1 MDWGN
6 TKVNIVCFFIVATKT
21 SYCVIMTNY
30 EKDIKGRSTFR
41 YILGLIARWKQHF
54 KYDKA
59 VRIARKKGATVGDNV
74 VMPLSLAKA
83 ANSNLKIGDH
93 VSIQTDKIDLRNPV
107 TIGNHVIIGSETEI
121 ITTSHNID
129 SEEWEHK
136 HYGLTIEEYVWIPTR
151 VMILPSCRKIQY
163 GGVISSGSVVV
174 KDVESMSVVGGN
186 PAKEFKKRKCV
197 HKNLVVESLLGGD
210 YYTYKQTRRSKT

>member
-1 MDWGN
+1 
-6 TKVNIVCFFIVATKT
+6 
-21 SYCVIMTNY
+21 MTNY
-30 EKDIKGRSTFR
+30 EKDVKGRSSFC
-41 YILGLIARWKQHF
+41 YILGLIVRWKQHF

-59 VRIARKKGATVGDNV
+59 VRIARKRGASIGENV

-136 HYGLTIEEYVWIPTR
+136 HYGLTIEDYVWIPTR

-163 GGVISSGSVVV
+163 GEIV
-174 KDVESMSVVGGN
+174 
-186 PAKEFKKRKCV
+186 
-197 HKNLVVESLLGGD
+197 
-210 YYTYKQTRRSKT
+210 

>member
-1 MDWGN
+1 
-6 TKVNIVCFFIVATKT
+6 
-21 SYCVIMTNY
+21 MTNY

-59 VRIARKKGATVGDNV
+59 VRIARKKGATIGENV

-136 HYGLTIEEYVWIPTR
+136 HYGLTIEDYVWIPTC

-174 KDVESMSVVGGN
+174 KDVETMSVVGGN

-210 YYTYKQTRRSKT
+210 YYTYKKTRRSKT

>member
-1 MDWGN
+1 
-6 TKVNIVCFFIVATKT
+6 
-21 SYCVIMTNY
+21 MTNY

-136 HYGLTIEEYVWIPTR
+136 HYGLIIEDYVWIPTR
-151 VMILPSCRKIQY
+151 VMILPSCRKIQ

-210 YYTYKQTRRSKT
+210 YYTYKKIRKSKT

>member
-1 MDWGN
+1 
-6 TKVNIVCFFIVATKT
+6 
-21 SYCVIMTNY
+21 MTNY

-59 VRIARKKGATVGDNV
+59 VRIARKRGASIGENV
-74 VMPLSLAKA
+74 VMPLSLARK

-136 HYGLTIEEYVWIPTR
+136 HYGLTIEDYVWIPTR

-210 YYTYKQTRRSKT
+210 YYTYKKIRKSMT

>member
-1 MDWGN
+1 
-6 TKVNIVCFFIVATKT
+6 
-21 SYCVIMTNY
+21 MTNY

-41 YILGLIARWKQHF
+41 YILGLIVRWKQHF

-59 VRIARKKGATVGDNV
+59 VRIARKKGATIGENV

-136 HYGLTIEEYVWIPTR
+136 HYGITIEDYVWIPTR

-210 YYTYKQTRRSKT
+210 YYTYKKIRKSKT

>member
-1 MDWGN
+1 
-6 TKVNIVCFFIVATKT
+6 
-21 SYCVIMTNY
+21 MTEY
-30 EKDIKGRSTFR
+30 EKDITSRTYFLYKK
-41 YILGLIARWKQHF
+41 GLIARWKQHF
-54 KYDKA
+54 KYDRA
-59 VRIARKKGATVGDNV
+59 VRIARKRGATVGENV

-136 HYGLTIEEYVWIPTR
+136 HYGLTIEDYVWIPTR
-151 VMILPSCRKIQY
+151 VMILPSCRKIEM

-174 KDVESMSVVGGN
+174 KNVETMSVVGGN

-210 YYTYKQTRRSKT
+210 YHTYKKTRLLKT

>member
-1 MDWGN
+1 
-6 TKVNIVCFFIVATKT
+6 
-21 SYCVIMTNY
+21 MTNY

-41 YILGLIARWKQHF
+41 YILGLIVRWKQHF

-59 VRIARKKGATVGDNV
+59 VRIARKRGASIGENV
-74 VMPLSLAKA
+74 VMPLSLARK

-136 HYGLTIEEYVWIPTR
+136 HYGLIIEDYVWIPTR

-163 GGVISSGSVVV
+163 GGVVSSGSVVV

-186 PAKEFKKRKCV
+186 PAKEFKNRKCV

-210 YYTYKQTRRSKT
+210 YYTYKQTRRLKT

>member
-1 MDWGN
+1 
-6 TKVNIVCFFIVATKT
+6 
-21 SYCVIMTNY
+21 MTNY
-30 EKDIKGRSTFR
+30 EKDVKGRSSFC
-41 YILGLIARWKQHF
+41 YILGLIVRWKQHF
-54 KYDKA
+54 KYEKA
-59 VRIARKKGATVGDNV
+59 VRIARKRGASIGENV

-136 HYGLTIEEYVWIPTR
+136 HYGLIIEDYVWIPTR

-163 GGVISSGSVVV
+163 GGDCL
-174 KDVESMSVVGGN
+174 KT
-186 PAKEFKKRKCV
+186 
-197 HKNLVVESLLGGD
+197 H
-210 YYTYKQTRRSKT
+210 RSQNVS

>member
-136 HYGLTIEEYVWIPTR
+136 HYGLTIEDYVWIPTL
-151 VMILPSCRKIQY
+151 MILPSCRKIQY